1 MSKET
6 NAKSQG
12 MKTRKAKLLSQLGS
26 SIFAEVAEWKRDA
39 VAQGIDVIDLGIGSP
54 DQAPSREVRVT
65 LSQLVLQED
74 MYAYPAL
81 KTGLPFRTKAA
92 EWMQHRFGVTL
103 DPKTEICTIAG
114 SQDGLAHLAM
124 STSERGSIAIVP
136 DPGYPIYTASLA
148 LAGVEPYF
156 MPLVEEHQYLP
167 QLETIPQQIIDSASF
182 LLLNY
187 PNNPITAVAN
197 IEFYRELIAFAKK
210 HDLLIVH
217 DLAYSEMGYDGF
229 MAPSIMQVEGA
240 KDIAVEFHSL
250 SKSFNMAGCRIGF
263 MVGNA
268 DVVSA
273 LSELKSN
280 IDYGV
285 FDPIQEA
292 GIVALE
298 EAMYSSYFVRAGELY
313 QRRRDAFITELDR
326 AGWKVTPPK
335 ATMFVW
341 AKLPTSH
348 AGTVWNARQFAQA
361 LLATTGVVVIP
372 GDAFGKQGVG
382 YVRIALVEDELRLQ
396 EAAKRL
402 GHFVRSYSG

>member
-1 MSKET
+1 MSNQQSKH
-6 NAKSQG
+6 
-12 MKTRKAKLLSQLGS
+12 RAKLLSQLGS
-26 SIFAEVAEWKRDA
+26 SIFQEVASWKRDA
-39 VAQGIDVIDLGIGSP
+39 IASGIDVIDLGIGSP
-54 DQAPSREVRVT
+54 DQPPSRKVRQK
-65 LSQLVLQED
+65 LSELMLRDD

-81 KTGLPFRTKAA
+81 KTGLPFRQKAA
-92 EWMQHRFGVTL
+92 EWMKHRFGVSL
-103 DPKTEICTIAG
+103 NAQTEICTVAG

-124 STSERGSIAIVP
+124 SIAERGSVAILP

-148 LAGVEPYF
+148 LAGVQPYYI
-156 MPLVEEHQYLP
+156 PLVEENDYLP
-167 QLETIPQQIIDSASF
+167 MLESIPQEVLASASF

-197 IEFYRELIAFAKK
+197 LGFYETLVQFAKQ
-210 HDLLIVH
+210 HQLLIVH

-229 MAPSIMQVEGA
+229 MAPSIMQVDGA
-240 KDIAVEFHSL
+240 MDIAVEFHSL

-268 DVVSA
+268 EVVSA

-298 EAMYSSYFVRAGELY
+298 EAMYADDFIKAGEIY
-313 QRRRDAFITELDR
+313 QRRRDVFVAELEQ
-326 AGWKVTPPK
+326 AGWKVAAPQ

-341 AKLPTSH
+341 AKLPELKHDEQGNGS
-348 AGTVWNARQFAQA
+348 WSSRQFAQQV
-361 LLATTGVVVIP
+361 LAQCGVVVIP
-372 GDAFGKQGVG
+372 GDAFGMQGEG
-382 YVRIALVEDELRLQ
+382 YVRIALVESETRLR
-396 EAAKRL
+396 EAAVRL
-402 GHFVRSYSG
+402 GSFVRKHQT